1 MPDGKQ
7 YNFSQAEPGD
17 VILYDSKEFVW
28 TGGTWRLLGDE
39 GSYAIK
45 GSIKDADIDADAEI
59 QQSKIANLTETFDT
73 KVDKEDG
80 KSLTS
85 NDFTY
90 ELKQNNDISFRT
102 LSYLIDN
109 ERSYVYVEVAK
120 TYLEIGLQ
128 RFIDTIKK
136 SNEMVN
142 DGRDYKERALMY
154 SALIASKSIDHQ
166 KKKTKNKK
174 NL

>member
-1 MPDGKQ
+1 MIELSKDAFSKYQNIYDVKDYLSYKKDPDNYEGNKSDMQ
-7 YNFSQAEPGD
+7 
-17 VILYDSKEFVW
+17 IYD
-28 TGGTWRLLGDE
+28 LLLRDGFELDDE
-39 GSYAIK
+39 GTYY
-45 GSIKDADIDADAEI
+45 
-59 QQSKIANLTETFDT
+59 L
-73 KVDKEDG
+73 KELI
-80 KSLTS
+80 S
-85 NDFTY
+85 FVTY

-102 LSYLIDN
+102 LTYLIDN